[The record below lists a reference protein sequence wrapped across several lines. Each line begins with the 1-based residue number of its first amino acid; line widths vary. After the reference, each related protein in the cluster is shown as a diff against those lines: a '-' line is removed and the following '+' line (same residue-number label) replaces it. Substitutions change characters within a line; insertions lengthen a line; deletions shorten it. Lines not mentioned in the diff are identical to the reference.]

1 MSRYRCTVSVW
12 TNYKSRVN
20 PYRWGMA
27 ESLVDFHP
35 WKTNSLELSTS
46 LPFCL
51 CWPCRVQLIDKGFCP
66 CHQGLM
72 SFCQLP
78 GSPVPHSALL
88 FFFSSIPDR
97 SLSPSLLFSPPP
109 HLPVPN
115 TIHSPSPR
123 DIHSYHCASR
133 HSLKVIVSIRA
144 PSLKS
149 HRHHLIKLYEGDRLV
164 NPISFLSAAHTHI
177 RASQEEHYIVH
188 CCNIQSHQMCYS
200 CMHKYAPSPFKHTC
214 AHTAISLFR
223 RPPPQ
228 YSCDCVSCGLTPR
241 VH

>member
-20 PYRWGMA
+20 PYHWGMA

-35 WKTNSLELSTS
+35 WKTNSLELSAS
-46 LPFCL
+46 LPFCR

-72 SFCQLP
+72 SLCQLP

-97 SLSPSLLFSPPP
+97 SLSPSLLFLTPPLSP
-109 HLPVPN
+109 
-115 TIHSPSPR
+115 IPSTPFPR
-123 DIHSYHCASR
+123 DIHSYHGASR
-133 HSLKVIVSIRA
+133 RSLQVIVSIRA

-149 HRHHLIKLYEGDRLV
+149 HRHHLIKLWEGTHLV
-164 NPISFLSAAHTHI
+164 NPISFLSEAHAGI
-177 RASQEEHYIVH
+177 RALQEEHYIVH
-188 CCNIQSHQMCYS
+188 CCNIQSDEMCYF
-200 CMHKYAPSPFKHTC
+200 CMHKYAPSLSFQ
-214 AHTAISLFR
+214 AHTHTHSHFAIS
-223 RPPPQ
+223 PPT
-228 YSCDCVSCGLTPR
+228 STI
-241 VH
+241 

>member
-109 HLPVPN
+109 CPQ
-115 TIHSPSPR
+115 
-123 DIHSYHCASR
+123 YHPLSFPKR
-133 HSLKVIVSIRA
+133 HSFLPLCQQA
-144 PSLKS
+144 QLKS
-149 HRHHLIKLYEGDRLV
+149 YCLNQSSFSKVTSPPSHKAVRGRSSRESYKLSVCSSY
-164 NPISFLSAAHTHI
+164 TH
-177 RASQEEHYIVH
+177 
-188 CCNIQSHQMCYS
+188 
-200 CMHKYAPSPFKHTC
+200 
-214 AHTAISLFR
+214 
-223 RPPPQ
+223 
-228 YSCDCVSCGLTPR
+228 
-241 VH
+241 